1 MFLENRDKKL
11 PDAPKT
17 GCDRKCYCK
26 ANDEVNNSPYVLN
39 TEGYNWIQCWTHGV
53 VFRGD

>member
-1 MFLENRDKKL
+1 MFLENSDKKL

-17 GCDRKCYCK
+17 GCERKCYCK
-26 ANDEVNNSPYVLN
+26 VNEANNSPNILN
-39 TEGYNWIQCWTHGV
+39 TEGHNWIQCWTLGV